1 MPHPPSICTIEVDL
15 THVLWLTRG
24 WCWNYVFLL
33 KPLVGVGDAWANIQW
48 RVFAGTLPAAVPH
61 TVAGRIDDFRNERA
75 FLATTFL
82 DPRRRDVRG
91 RAVTHHIVWFPP
103 DERSA
108 RMVAPAD
115 WGPQLVAALAPAFDA
130 AFALDLP
137 GQDDGVDLDPSSE
150 VARVFTRELARV
162 PPRLRLTGPA
172 VMVYVLP
179 PFEAKRIELPA
190 SPPRHPRTLARA
202 LLVWAATFAAL
213 MLLSFVLRRGS

>member
-1 MPHPPSICTIEVDL
+1 VPHPPSTCTIEVDL
-15 THVLWLTRG
+15 TRVLWLTRG
-24 WCWNYVFLL
+24 WRWDYVFVL
-33 KPLVGVGDAWANIQW
+33 KPLVSVGDAWANIQW
-48 RVFAGTLPAAVPH
+48 RVFAGLLPAAVPH
-61 TVAGRIDDFRNERA
+61 TVAGRIDDFHVERA

-82 DPRRRDVRG
+82 DPQRRDVRG
-91 RAVTHHIVWFPP
+91 RAVTHHLVWFPP
-103 DERSA
+103 DESSPRF
-108 RMVAPAD
+108 VAPAD

-130 AFALDLP
+130 AFALDVSTR
-137 GQDDGVDLDPSSE
+137 DDGRDLDPSSE

-172 VMVYVLP
+172 VMVYVLR

-213 MLLSFVLRRGS
+213 LLLAFVLRRGS